1 MQMSSDLWLHDW
13 VLIDLYANA
22 TTTQLAVA
30 LSLSFVILCRCLW
43 YSLHIY
49 VGLII
54 WLVVSVRTHRAC
66 FSTLRRPHSAGRDP
80 DASFRAQVCM
90 QALHLLYGSYQL
102 ARILFSLGCFVLL
115 RIVWS
120 FWRLLVWY
128 VGLPFPVS
136 LLGISMVRGF
146 ARSYLLVR
154 NIDFSV
160 LLL

>member
-1 MQMSSDLWLHDW
+1 
-13 VLIDLYANA
+13 
-22 TTTQLAVA
+22 
-30 LSLSFVILCRCLW
+30 
-43 YSLHIY
+43 
-49 VGLII
+49 
-54 WLVVSVRTHRAC
+54 
-66 FSTLRRPHSAGRDP
+66 
-80 DASFRAQVCM
+80 M

-146 ARSYLLVR
+146 ARSYLLAK